1 MWIILAIAL
10 IIVLWFIIKPY
21 ILKYDTILA
30 FTGGLGSG
38 KSFLS
43 VKQAITLLKKQRIK
57 VKIHNFM
64 QLFKKKKDYWEK
76 PVLLSSIPVQ
86 LSKNEWSL
94 ELKPEH
100 LQLQE
105 KLPLRCVVF
114 IDEIGSFANQ
124 YDYNCSKPFEEFIR
138 LFRHYTK
145 GGYMVIND
153 QCSSNIVKEVR
164 TRINEVNNLC
174 HFKKWFGIF
183 YTCKCR
189 VISISEEIT
198 TIEEN
203 NKQDNM
209 CTLFGFMPMIKRY
222 DTYCYSERYSSVP
235 NKDKKQ
241 YEEMKKYKLMRIDKT
256 IKKPLTTDNKPL

>member
-1 MWIILAIAL
+1 MWLIVIIVLL
-10 IIVLWFIIKPY
+10 FVLWFIIKPY
-21 ILKYDTILA
+21 VLKYDTILA

-43 VKQAITLLKKQRIK
+43 VKQAIVLLKKQRFK
-57 VKIHNFM
+57 VKVHNFF
-64 QLFKKKKDYWEK
+64 QHFKKEKNYWEK
-76 PVLLSSIPVQ
+76 PILLSSIPIKI
-86 LSKNEWSL
+86 SNKEWST
-94 ELKPEH
+94 ELTPLH

-114 IDEIGSFANQ
+114 IDEIGSFASQ
-124 YDYNCSKPFEEFIR
+124 YDYNCSKAFEEFIR

-145 GGYMVIND
+145 GGYMVVND

-164 TRINEVNNLC
+164 TRLNEVNNLC
-174 HFKKWFGIF
+174 HFKKWFGLF

-189 VISISEEIT
+189 VISITEDIT
-198 TIEEN
+198 TIESD

-209 CTLFGFMPMIKRY
+209 RTLFGFMPLIKRY
-222 DTYCYSERYSSVP
+222 DTYCYSERYLGVP
-235 NKDKKQ
+235 KKDIKQ

-256 IKKPLTTDNKPL
+256 IKEPLTINEKPL